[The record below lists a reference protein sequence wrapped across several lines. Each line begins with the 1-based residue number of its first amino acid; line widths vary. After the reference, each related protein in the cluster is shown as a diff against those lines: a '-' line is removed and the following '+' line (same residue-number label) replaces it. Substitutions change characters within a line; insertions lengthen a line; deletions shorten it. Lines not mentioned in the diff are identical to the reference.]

1 MASEA
6 KENRVLR
13 KPVPKH
19 PTPQA
24 HSPTGQA
31 FPNFGD
37 TSPVPVAIKTFE
49 QNKVPSALS
58 QFHSIASTLSRRPSH
73 RSNTSKGPL
82 EVSLQEYRR
91 QHGRDQAVEGEL
103 SIDSMPAEL
112 EGSQPVNTNT
122 AAGLSA
128 PPVPPH
134 GQYVQQ
140 HVHQL
145 GISQTQLPQSYFV
158 MDSTTGLAYLP
169 TALPIPRP
177 FSPPA
182 AISTSYEILGV
193 PVVTSSNMMD
203 REKEAIV
210 KRYREEFRG
219 MTNMGERFIRRLVD
233 LDLEREKKT
242 FEGLVWRGAGHDE
255 FVGFAEWLISGGE

>member
-58 QFHSIASTLSRRPSH
+58 QFHSIASTLSRTPSH

-82 EVSLQEYRR
+82 EMSLQEYRR

-103 SIDSMPAEL
+103 STDSMPAEL

-122 AAGLSA
+122 AGLSA
-128 PPVPPH
+128 PPVLPH

-169 TALPIPRP
+169 TAQPIPRP

-219 MTNMGERFIRRLVD
+219 MTNMGERLIRRLVD